1 MKFVNDKGQA
11 VEINFQNFESILSDT
26 KDGFARVKFKNGSE
40 EWIKAPNNEILEAA
54 VEE

>member
-11 VEINFQNFESILSDT
+11 IELNFQNFESILPDT
-26 KDGFARVKFKNGSE
+26 KAGFTRVKFKNGNE

>member
-11 VEINFQNFESILSDT
+11 VEINFQNFESILPDI
-26 KDGFARVKFKNGSE
+26 KPGFARVKFKNGNE